1 MATLFN
7 IDNLDDF
14 SEKLNIDDLY
24 EKKKNYDLTQLN
36 LFNKLLNRVHIK
48 IKTTSKQSINQQFC
62 WFNVPEI
69 ILGVPKFDQGA
80 CIAYLMDK
88 LKKSGFKVHYY
99 HPNLLLISWVH
110 WIPTY
115 VRSEIKKKTGISIN
129 EYGEKIEEL
138 KLDEENNDEDYN
150 EFNNINS
157 RELKKSKKEYKSTK
171 IYKPSGNLIY
181 DENILTKIDNKFS

>member
-181 DENILTKIDNKFS
+181 NENILTKIDNKFS